1 LLAIDN
7 LTISG
12 TKLPWD
18 VSRSDIEITFD
29 NNAATNCVPQVS
41 QTDELVCLTQ
51 PFNIDEAGN
60 TVRMSINI
68 NGVNVQNDLSFNLMT
83 ETRSGVLFEPDTAS
97 PVLKTAINIT
107 LESDFPYT
115 LAKEDFSVNATNITN
130 PEYYRQMNVIAVYDE
145 LKTLTVMFG
154 GAWTGDYTIDI
165 RHKTFGLIDTSG
177 LMFIVGSNVTSI
189 EP

>member
-1 LLAIDN
+1 MGLIPSDENLSSYQIDCTVSNVWPQSDLNLLAIDN

-83 ETRSGVLFEPDTAS
+83 
-97 PVLKTAINIT
+97 
-107 LESDFPYT
+107 
-115 LAKEDFSVNATNITN
+115 
-130 PEYYRQMNVIAVYDE
+130 
-145 LKTLTVMFG
+145 
-154 GAWTGDYTIDI
+154 
-165 RHKTFGLIDTSG
+165 
-177 LMFIVGSNVTSI
+177 
-189 EP
+189 